1 MKILFISPTFSG
13 VGGIGAHAFR
23 LSQKLGQ
30 EGYDVELMDV
40 PHIPIKNLK
49 NPSFSVFGTLKA
61 LSNSKTYD
69 VVHAWNVPSAFIM
82 KHIKAKKKIL
92 SVHGIYSQQV
102 KMLHSKLT
110 GSIIGSKESEVLDWA
125 DVLTTDSKSVQ
136 LEYKKKLGKDF
147 EYIPAPLD
155 PKRFTDI
162 PDVKKIQKQVVYL
175 GRDSFEKGIDIL
187 KKIEP
192 NIDGSVKYCTS
203 LEWHKAMEVLKS
215 SQVLVLPS
223 RIESVP
229 QSILEAFYLKIPVIA
244 TNVGGVHELVSN
256 NKTGLLVTPN
266 NSKELLE
273 KINYLLNDIDLC
285 NRLAN
290 NAHEFVLKNFS
301 WEVLLPK
308 YIKLY
313 GNL

>member
-13 VGGIGAHAFR
+13 AGGIGAHAFR
-23 LSQKLGQ
+23 LSQKLSQ
-30 EGYDVELMDV
+30 EGYDIELMDV

-175 GRDSFEKGIDIL
+175 GRDSFEKGIDVL

-192 NIDGSVKYCTS
+192 NIDGSIKYCIS

-244 TNVGGVHELVSN
+244 TDVGGVHEIVSN

-273 KINYLLNDIDLC
+273 NINYLLNDIDLC

-290 NAHEFVLKNFS
+290 NAHEFVMKNFS

-308 YIKLY
+308 YVKLY
-313 GNL
+313 EN

>member
-13 VGGIGAHAFR
+13 AGGIGAHAFR
-23 LSQKLGQ
+23 LSQKLSQ

-125 DVLTTDSKSVQ
+125 DVLTTDSKFVQ

-290 NAHEFVLKNFS
+290 NAHEFVMKNFS

-308 YIKLY
+308 YLKLY
-313 GNL
+313 EN

>member
-13 VGGIGAHAFR
+13 AGGIGAHAFR
-23 LSQKLGQ
+23 LSQKLSE

-61 LSNSKTYD
+61 LFNSKTYD

-155 PKRFTDI
+155 PKRFTNI
-162 PDVKKIQKQVVYL
+162 PDVKKNQKQVVYL

-187 KKIEP
+187 EKIES

-290 NAHEFVLKNFS
+290 NAHEFVMKNFS

-308 YIKLY
+308 YLKLY
-313 GNL
+313 EN

>member
-1 MKILFISPTFSG
+1 MKVLFISPTFSG
-13 VGGIGAHAFR
+13 AGGIGAHAFR
-23 LSQKLGQ
+23 LSQKLSQ
-30 EGYDVELMDV
+30 EGYDIELMDV

-244 TNVGGVHELVSN
+244 TDVGGVHEIISN

>member
-13 VGGIGAHAFR
+13 VGGIGPHAFR
-23 LSQKLGQ
+23 LSQKLSE

-175 GRDSFEKGIDIL
+175 GRDSFEKGIDVL
-187 KKIEP
+187 EKIEP
-192 NIDGSVKYCTS
+192 NIDGSIKYCTS

-290 NAHEFVLKNFS
+290 NAHEFVMKNFS

-308 YIKLY
+308 YVKLY
-313 GNL
+313 EN

>member
-13 VGGIGAHAFR
+13 AGGIGAHAFR
-23 LSQKLGQ
+23 LSQKLSQ
-30 EGYDVELMDV
+30 EGYDIELMDV

-155 PKRFTDI
+155 PKRFTNI
-162 PDVKKIQKQVVYL
+162 PDVKKNQKQVVYL

-187 KKIEP
+187 EKIES

-244 TNVGGVHELVSN
+244 TDVGGVHEIVSN

-273 KINYLLNDIDLC
+273 NINYLLNDIDLC

-290 NAHEFVLKNFS
+290 NAHEFVMKNFS

-313 GNL
+313 EN

>member
-244 TNVGGVHELVSN
+244 TDVGGVHEIVSN

-273 KINYLLNDIDLC
+273 NINYLLNDIDLC

-290 NAHEFVLKNFS
+290 NAHEFVMKNFS

-308 YIKLY
+308 YLKLY
-313 GNL
+313 EN

>member
-13 VGGIGAHAFR
+13 AGGIGAHAFR
-23 LSQKLGQ
+23 LSQKLSQ

-69 VVHAWNVPSAFIM
+69 VVHAWGVPSAFIM
-82 KHIKAKKKIL
+82 KHIRAKKKIL
-92 SVHGIYSQQV
+92 SVHGVYSQQV

-110 GSIIGSKESEVLDWA
+110 GRIVGSKESEVLDWA

-155 PKRFTDI
+155 PKRFTNI
-162 PDVKKIQKQVVYL
+162 PDVKKNQKQVVYL
-175 GRDSFEKGIDIL
+175 GRDSFEKGIDVL
-187 KKIEP
+187 EKIES

-266 NSKELLE
+266 DSKELLE

-290 NAHEFVLKNFS
+290 NAHEFVMKNFS
-301 WEVLLPK
+301 WEVILPK
-308 YIKLY
+308 YVKLY
-313 GNL
+313 EN

>member
-13 VGGIGAHAFR
+13 AGGIGAHAFR
-23 LSQKLGQ
+23 LSQKLSQ
-30 EGYDVELMDV
+30 EGYDIELMDV

-49 NPSFSVFGTLKA
+49 NLSFSVFGTLKA

-102 KMLHSKLT
+102 KMLHSKLI

-155 PKRFTDI
+155 PKRFTNI
-162 PDVKKIQKQVVYL
+162 PDVKKNQKQVVYL

-187 KKIEP
+187 EKIES

-290 NAHEFVLKNFS
+290 NAHEFVMKNFS

-308 YIKLY
+308 YLKLY
-313 GNL
+313 EN

>member
-1 MKILFISPTFSG
+1 MKVLFISPTFSG
-13 VGGIGAHAFR
+13 AGGIGAHAFR
-23 LSQKLGQ
+23 LSQKLSQ
-30 EGYDVELMDV
+30 EGYDIELMDV

-244 TNVGGVHELVSN
+244 TDVGGVHEIISN

-273 KINYLLNDIDLC
+273 NINYLLNDIDLC

-290 NAHEFVLKNFS
+290 NAHEFVMKNFS

-308 YIKLY
+308 YLKLY
-313 GNL
+313 EN

>member
-13 VGGIGAHAFR
+13 AGGIGAHAFR
-23 LSQKLGQ
+23 LSQKLSQ

-285 NRLAN
+285 NILAN
-290 NAHEFVLKNFS
+290 NAHEFVMKNFS

-308 YIKLY
+308 YLKLY
-313 GNL
+313 EN

>member
-13 VGGIGAHAFR
+13 AGGIGAHAFR
-23 LSQKLGQ
+23 LSQKLSQ

-155 PKRFTDI
+155 PKRFTNI
-162 PDVKKIQKQVVYL
+162 PDVKKNQKQVVYL

-187 KKIEP
+187 EKIES

-244 TNVGGVHELVSN
+244 TDVGGVHEIVSN

-290 NAHEFVLKNFS
+290 NAHEFVMKNFS

-308 YIKLY
+308 YLKIY
-313 GNL
+313 EN

>member
-23 LSQKLGQ
+23 LSQKLSE

-102 KMLHSKLT
+102 KMLHSKLI

-155 PKRFTDI
+155 PKRFTNI
-162 PDVKKIQKQVVYL
+162 PDVKKNQKQVVYL

-187 KKIEP
+187 EKIES

-290 NAHEFVLKNFS
+290 NAHEFVMKNFS

-313 GNL
+313 EN

>member
-13 VGGIGAHAFR
+13 AGGIGPHASR
-23 LSQKLGQ
+23 LAQKLGQ
-30 EGYDVELMDV
+30 EGHDVELMDV
-40 PHIPIKNLK
+40 PHIQIKNLK
-49 NPSFSVFGTLKA
+49 NPSFSIFGTFKA
-61 LSNSKTYD
+61 LANSKTYD

-92 SVHGIYSQQV
+92 SVHGVYSQQV

-110 GSIIGSKESEVLDWA
+110 SNIVTSKENQVLDYA
-125 DVLTTDSKSVQ
+125 DVLTTDSKTVQ
-136 LEYKKKLGKDF
+136 LEYKKKLGKNF

-155 PKRFTDI
+155 PKRFVDI
-162 PDVKKIQKQVVYL
+162 PDMKKNLKQVVYL

-192 NIDGSVKYCTS
+192 NIDGNVKYCTS
-203 LEWHKAMEVLKS
+203 LEWHKAMEILKS
-215 SQVLVLPS
+215 SQILVLPS

-244 TNVGGVHELVSN
+244 TDVGGVHELVSN
-256 NKTGLLVTPN
+256 DKTGLLVAPN

-273 KINYLLNDIDLC
+273 KINYLLNDIELC

-290 NAHEFVLKNFS
+290 NAHEFVMKNFS

-308 YIKLY
+308 YIELY
-313 GNL
+313 EN

>member
-13 VGGIGAHAFR
+13 AGGIGAHAFR

-82 KHIKAKKKIL
+82 KHIRAKKKIL

-244 TNVGGVHELVSN
+244 TDVGGVHEIVSN

-273 KINYLLNDIDLC
+273 NINYLLNDIDLC

-290 NAHEFVLKNFS
+290 NAHEFVMKNFS

-308 YIKLY
+308 YLKLY
-313 GNL
+313 EN

>member
-13 VGGIGAHAFR
+13 AGGIGAHAFR
-23 LSQKLGQ
+23 LSQKLSQ
-30 EGYDVELMDV
+30 EGYDIELMDV

-155 PKRFTDI
+155 PKRFTNI
-162 PDVKKIQKQVVYL
+162 PDVKKNQKQVVYL

-187 KKIEP
+187 EKIES

-244 TNVGGVHELVSN
+244 TDVGGVHEIVSN

-273 KINYLLNDIDLC
+273 NINYLLNDIDLC

-290 NAHEFVLKNFS
+290 NAHEFVMKNFS

-308 YIKLY
+308 YLKLY
-313 GNL
+313 EN

>member
-13 VGGIGAHAFR
+13 AGGIGPHASR
-23 LSQKLGQ
+23 LAQKLGQ
-30 EGYDVELMDV
+30 EGHDVELMDV

-49 NPSFSVFGTLKA
+49 NPSFSIFGTFKA
-61 LSNSKTYD
+61 LANSKTYD
-69 VVHAWNVPSAFIM
+69 VVHAWNVPSALIM
-82 KHIKAKKKIL
+82 KRIKAKKKIL
-92 SVHGIYSQQV
+92 SVHGVYSQQV

-110 GSIIGSKESEVLDWA
+110 SNIVTSKENQVLDYA
-125 DVLTTDSKSVQ
+125 DVLTTDSKTVQ
-136 LEYKKKLGKDF
+136 LEYKKKLGKNF

-155 PKRFTDI
+155 PKRFVDI
-162 PDVKKIQKQVVYL
+162 PDMKKNLKQVVYL

-192 NIDGSVKYCTS
+192 NIDGNVKYCTS
-203 LEWHKAMEVLKS
+203 LEWHKAMEILKS
-215 SQVLVLPS
+215 SQILVLPS

-244 TNVGGVHELVSN
+244 TDVGGVHELVSN
-256 NKTGLLVTPN
+256 DKTGLLVAPN

-273 KINYLLNDIDLC
+273 KINYLLNDIELC

-290 NAHEFVLKNFS
+290 NAHEFVMKNFS

-308 YIKLY
+308 YIELY
-313 GNL
+313 EN

>member
-13 VGGIGAHAFR
+13 AGGIGAHAFR
-23 LSQKLGQ
+23 LSQKLSQ
-30 EGYDVELMDV
+30 EGYDIELMDV

-244 TNVGGVHELVSN
+244 TDVGGVHEIVSN

-290 NAHEFVLKNFS
+290 NAHEFVMKNFS

-313 GNL
+313 EN

>member
-13 VGGIGAHAFR
+13 AGGIGAHAFR
-23 LSQKLGQ
+23 LSQKLSQ
-30 EGYDVELMDV
+30 EGYDIELMDV

-244 TNVGGVHELVSN
+244 TDVGGVHEIISN

-273 KINYLLNDIDLC
+273 NINYLLNDIDLC

-290 NAHEFVLKNFS
+290 NAHEFVTKNFS

-308 YIKLY
+308 YLKLY
-313 GNL
+313 EN

>member
-13 VGGIGAHAFR
+13 AGGIGAHAFR
-23 LSQKLGQ
+23 LSQKLSQ

-110 GSIIGSKESEVLDWA
+110 GSIVGSKESEVLDWA

-155 PKRFTDI
+155 PCLLYTS
-162 PDVKKIQKQVVYL
+162 PSP
-175 GRDSFEKGIDIL
+175 RD
-187 KKIEP
+187 
-192 NIDGSVKYCTS
+192 
-203 LEWHKAMEVLKS
+203 
-215 SQVLVLPS
+215 
-223 RIESVP
+223 
-229 QSILEAFYLKIPVIA
+229 
-244 TNVGGVHELVSN
+244 
-256 NKTGLLVTPN
+256 
-266 NSKELLE
+266 
-273 KINYLLNDIDLC
+273 
-285 NRLAN
+285 
-290 NAHEFVLKNFS
+290 
-301 WEVLLPK
+301 
-308 YIKLY
+308 
-313 GNL
+313 

>member
-13 VGGIGAHAFR
+13 AGGIGAHAFR
-23 LSQKLGQ
+23 LSQKLSQ

-155 PKRFTDI
+155 PKRFTNI
-162 PDVKKIQKQVVYL
+162 PDVKKNQKQVVYL

-187 KKIEP
+187 EKIES

-244 TNVGGVHELVSN
+244 TDVGGVHEIVSN

-290 NAHEFVLKNFS
+290 NAHEFVMKNFS

-308 YIKLY
+308 YVKLY
-313 GNL
+313 EN

>member
-13 VGGIGAHAFR
+13 AGGIGAHAFR
-23 LSQKLGQ
+23 LSQKLSQ

-155 PKRFTDI
+155 PKRFTNI
-162 PDVKKIQKQVVYL
+162 PDVKKNQKQVVYL

-187 KKIEP
+187 EKIES

-285 NRLAN
+285 NRLTN
-290 NAHEFVLKNFS
+290 NAHEFVMKNFS

-308 YIKLY
+308 YVKLY
-313 GNL
+313 EN

>member
-13 VGGIGAHAFR
+13 AGGIGAHAFR
-23 LSQKLGQ
+23 LSQKLSQ

-155 PKRFTDI
+155 PKRFTNI
-162 PDVKKIQKQVVYL
+162 PDVKKNQKQVVYL

-187 KKIEP
+187 EKIES

-244 TNVGGVHELVSN
+244 TDVGGVHEIVSN

-273 KINYLLNDIDLC
+273 NINYLLNDIDLC

-290 NAHEFVLKNFS
+290 NAHEFVMKNFS

-308 YIKLY
+308 YVKLY
-313 GNL
+313 EN

>member
-13 VGGIGAHAFR
+13 AGGIGAHAFR
-23 LSQKLGQ
+23 LSQKLSQ

-155 PKRFTDI
+155 PKRFTNI
-162 PDVKKIQKQVVYL
+162 PDVKKNQKQVVYL

-187 KKIEP
+187 EKIES

-244 TNVGGVHELVSN
+244 TDVGGVHELVSN

-290 NAHEFVLKNFS
+290 NAHEFVMKNFS

-308 YIKLY
+308 YVKLY
-313 GNL
+313 EN

>member
-13 VGGIGAHAFR
+13 AGGIGAHAFR
-23 LSQKLGQ
+23 LSQKLSQ

-61 LSNSKTYD
+61 LYNSKTYD

-82 KHIKAKKKIL
+82 KHVKAKKKIL

-155 PKRFTDI
+155 PKRFTNI
-162 PDVKKIQKQVVYL
+162 PDVKKNQKQVVYL
-175 GRDSFEKGIDIL
+175 GRDSFEKGIDVL
-187 KKIEP
+187 EKIES

-290 NAHEFVLKNFS
+290 NAHEFVMKNFS

-308 YIKLY
+308 YVKLY
-313 GNL
+313 EN

>member
-13 VGGIGAHAFR
+13 AGGIGAHAFR
-23 LSQKLGQ
+23 LSQKLSQ
-30 EGYDVELMDV
+30 EGYDIELMDV

-290 NAHEFVLKNFS
+290 NAHEFVMKNFS

-313 GNL
+313 EN

>member
-13 VGGIGAHAFR
+13 AGGIGAHAFR
-23 LSQKLGQ
+23 LSQKLSQ

-82 KHIKAKKKIL
+82 KHVKAKKKIL

-290 NAHEFVLKNFS
+290 NAHEFVMKNFS

-308 YIKLY
+308 YLKLY
-313 GNL
+313 EN

>member
-13 VGGIGAHAFR
+13 AGGIGPHASR
-23 LSQKLGQ
+23 LAQKLGQ
-30 EGYDVELMDV
+30 EGHDVELMDV

-49 NPSFSVFGTLKA
+49 NPSFSIFGTFKA
-61 LSNSKTYD
+61 LANSKTYD

-82 KHIKAKKKIL
+82 KHIRAKKKIL
-92 SVHGIYSQQV
+92 SVHGVYSQQV

-110 GSIIGSKESEVLDWA
+110 SNIVTSKENQVLDYA
-125 DVLTTDSKSVQ
+125 DVLTTDSKTVQ
-136 LEYKKKLGKDF
+136 LEYKKKLGKNF

-155 PKRFTDI
+155 PKRFVDI
-162 PDVKKIQKQVVYL
+162 PDMKKNLKQVVYL

-192 NIDGSVKYCTS
+192 NIDGNVKYCTS
-203 LEWHKAMEVLKS
+203 LEWHKAMEILKS
-215 SQVLVLPS
+215 SQILVLPS

-244 TNVGGVHELVSN
+244 TDVGGVHELVSN
-256 NKTGLLVTPN
+256 DKTGLLVTPN

-273 KINYLLNDIDLC
+273 KVNYLLNDIELC

-290 NAHEFVLKNFS
+290 NAHEFVMKNFS

-308 YIKLY
+308 YIELY
-313 GNL
+313 EN

>member
-13 VGGIGAHAFR
+13 AGGIGAHAFR
-23 LSQKLGQ
+23 LSQKLSQ

-82 KHIKAKKKIL
+82 KHVKAKKKIL

-155 PKRFTDI
+155 PKRFTNI
-162 PDVKKIQKQVVYL
+162 PDVKKNQKQVVYL
-175 GRDSFEKGIDIL
+175 GRDSFEKGIDVL
-187 KKIEP
+187 EKIES

-290 NAHEFVLKNFS
+290 NAHEFVMKNFS

-308 YIKLY
+308 YVKLY
-313 GNL
+313 EN